1 MRNDQQEISVDFLK
15 ERAKELECLYRVDE
29 ALNGDSL
36 PAILTEIC
44 RVMPR
49 GFCNVRACY
58 VVITLDDCVY
68 SFTEPSD
75 ICASSIRSDIIVN
88 GRVRG
93 NIEARYEEYALNTPV
108 SAFLVQE
115 EKLLNAV
122 ASKISNK
129 ICVHEMEPNETRSN
143 WEAILLFL
151 QNTDHTM
158 LLHVCEKMLTLLA
171 KTDQSF
177 IIEIFKEM
185 NWTEYDY
192 KGEINF
198 PRGDIPAMDVILLSN
213 SVFHVAKTCL
223 KDAEIFDYINL
234 WIYQG
239 KTYELIKLVDRKDS
253 DVKDISKALIQ
264 YLKAV
269 RSTEMSSKATK
280 RWLIVELVRRFLTD
294 HSKMIENAR
303 RNLCV
308 EDFCEL
314 LDTVICSPK
323 SSGKIGGKATGFFLA
338 NKIIEAHLKKD
349 PGYTNIKKLRTW
361 YIAADELESLLH
373 NNYLDE
379 LNEHKYRDILEIRI
393 SYPKVVHSIKNAR
406 MSPYILTELNH
417 ILEQCE
423 DRPLIIRSSSLL
435 EDQRN
440 TAFSGKYK
448 SLFLTNTGT
457 KAERM
462 KGLIEC
468 VLEVYSSMFSP
479 DSIQYRKE
487 HGLLDSSEQMG
498 VMIQEVVG
506 RKIGPYYFPLF
517 AGVGFSYNEFRWS
530 PRLKREDGLL
540 RMVMGLG
547 TRAVDRVGDD
557 FPILISPGQPKLRVN
572 QVPQE
577 LRKYSPQM
585 MDVLDMENNRFV
597 SVPIADIMK
606 QYGNE
611 IPNLN
616 LTVSVLKDDF
626 ITEYNRLVSDSD
638 KDHYVVTFDGLI
650 NKTPAAAQLKS
661 IMSLLEEKLGYAVDI
676 EFASDGENLYILQCR
691 PQSKNR
697 NNLPAAIPANI
708 SAQNTVFTA
717 DKYISNGRVTGIK
730 TVVYIDP
737 EEYGKLERHQD
748 LIRVGSAVSELNHIL
763 YRRSF
768 ILMGPGRWGS
778 RGDIK
783 LGVQVTYS
791 DICNASMLI
800 EIAQKKSRHQPEL
813 SFGTHFFQDLVEA
826 DIKYLPLYPEDDD
839 VIFNR
844 NFFHKN
850 TNSLETMLP
859 SFADLSDVIKV
870 INISENYFRKELV
883 VLMNADLEK
892 AVAYLE
898 QPQKPDRKHSDAY
911 FDEYE
916 RTGGKDDDGWKW
928 RHYMAEKI
936 ASSLDFDAYSIQGIY
951 LFGSTGSCT
960 ARHNSDIDLL
970 IHFGGS
976 ADQKE
981 RLDVLLRGWSN
992 ALSEINYLKT
1002 GYQSDGLLDVHYVTD
1017 RDIEKGDSYAIKINS
1032 VYDPAI
1038 PLRVLQDKDTD
1049 NVPD

>member
-1 MRNDQQEISVDFLK
+1 MRNDQQEISVDFLR

-36 PAILTEIC
+36 PEMLTEIC

-58 VVITLDDCVY
+58 VFITLDDSVY
-68 SFTEPSD
+68 TLTEPSD
-75 ICASSIRSDIIVN
+75 VYASSIKSDIIID
-88 GRVRG
+88 GKVRG
-93 NIEARYEEYALNTPV
+93 SIEARYEEYALNTPV
-108 SAFLVQE
+108 SSFLVQE

-122 ASKISNK
+122 SSKIANK
-129 ICVHEMEPNETRSN
+129 IQFLEMAPNDSRSN

-185 NWTEYDY
+185 NWAEYDY

-213 SVFHVAKTCL
+213 SVFHVAKNCL
-223 KDAEIFDYINL
+223 KDTEIFDYINL

-253 DVKDISKALIQ
+253 DVKDIAKALTQ

-280 RWLIVELVRRFLTD
+280 RWLIVELVRRFLVD
-294 HSKMIENAR
+294 HPKMIENAR
-303 RNLCV
+303 RNLSV

-314 LDTVICSPK
+314 LETVICSPK

-338 NKIIEAHLKKD
+338 NKIIEANLKKND
-349 PGYTNIKKLRTW
+349 SSYSNIKKLRTW
-361 YIAADELESLLH
+361 YIAADELEDLLH

-406 MSPYILTELNH
+406 MSPYILTELNR
-417 ILEQCE
+417 ILDQCD

-440 TAFSGKYK
+440 SAFSGKYK

-506 RKIGPYYFPLF
+506 KRIGPYYFPLF
-517 AGVGFSYNEFRWS
+517 AGVGFSNNEFRWS

-557 FPILISPGQPKLRVN
+557 FPILISPGQPKLKVN
-572 QVPQE
+572 HVPQE

-597 SVPIADIMK
+597 SVPIAEIIK
-606 QYGNE
+606 EYGNE
-611 IPNLN
+611 ISHLEQ
-616 LTVSVLKDDF
+616 TISILKDDF
-626 ITEYNRLVSDSD
+626 IAEYNRFSSISEDD
-638 KDHYVVTFDGLI
+638 QIVVTFDGLI
-650 NKTPAAAQLKS
+650 NKSPMMTQLTS
-661 IMSLLEEKLGYAVDI
+661 IMTLLEEKLGYAVDI
-676 EFASDGENLYILQCR
+676 EFASDGENIYILQCR

-708 SAQNTVFTA
+708 PAQNTVFTA
-717 DKYISNGRVTGIK
+717 EKYISNGKVTGIK

-748 LIRVGSAVSELNHIL
+748 LVRVGSAVSELNHIL

-791 DICNASMLI
+791 DISNAAMLI
-800 EIAQKKSRHQPEL
+800 EIAQKKSRYQPEL
-813 SFGTHFFQDLVEA
+813 SFGTHFFQDLVES
-826 DIKYLPLYPEDDD
+826 DIKYLPLYPEDEE
-839 VIFNR
+839 VIFNK
-844 NFFHKN
+844 NFFLKN
-850 TNSLETMLP
+850 TNALETMLP
-859 SFADLSDVIKV
+859 AYADLSEVIKV

-883 VLMNADLEK
+883 ILMNADLEK
-892 AVAYLE
+892 AIAYLE
-898 QPQKPDRKHSDAY
+898 QPQKPDRKHSDVF

-916 RTGGKDDDGWKW
+916 RSNGKDDDGWKW

-936 ASSLDFDAYSIQGIY
+936 AATLDFNAYSIKGIY
-951 LFGSTGSCT
+951 LFGSTASCT
-960 ARHNSDIDLL
+960 AKHNSDIDLL
-970 IHFGGS
+970 IHYDGS
-976 ADQKE
+976 SEHKE
-981 RLDVLLRGWSN
+981 KLDVLLSGWSK

-1017 RDIEKGDSYAIKINS
+1017 RDIANGDSYAIRINS
-1032 VYDPAI
+1032 IYEPAL
-1038 PLRVLQDKDTD
+1038 PLRVL
-1049 NVPD
+1049 